1 MDQDRAT
8 PATETARRTHPRQ
21 AYRSTPALPAEPAL
35 HADEKPTPTQ
45 PLVGL
50 AGLVFAMV
58 LFVLLAFGA
67 GGAEPSLEVL
77 GPLTTFA
84 LPVVAMIAF
93 WWEDWPGAKLRA
105 GWSGLTDTAIV
116 VVAGLLLTVVGQA
129 AVSGIDLRSVLDPE
143 PGPGHVTT
151 FPFTMPVAAGVFTA
165 ILQLTLVS
173 EGWPLRRL
181 GRVSSGLAALAVS
194 WLVGVIA
201 YWLVVG
207 TGPVTEPGGPAEPA
221 AYGAWLTCL
230 GAWQLVFF
238 VALRG
243 WPFGSIKRRVL
254 RLPAANIATLAC
266 SFATYLALRQQI
278 PDHRITAVCGCLIA
292 TLLVTAMLFEA
303 WPWIRLSKLPG
314 RTGVLVTAV
323 ALAALLYWGLSALA
337 GQLTWERRHPDDW
350 VAFAALNGLGLGII
364 LQVAIWRRWPLTTDA
379 S

>member
-1 MDQDRAT
+1 
-8 PATETARRTHPRQ
+8 
-21 AYRSTPALPAEPAL
+21 
-35 HADEKPTPTQ
+35 
-45 PLVGL
+45 
-50 AGLVFAMV
+50 
-58 LFVLLAFGA
+58 
-67 GGAEPSLEVL
+67 
-77 GPLTTFA
+77 
-84 LPVVAMIAF
+84 MIAF

-116 VVAGLLLTVVGQA
+116 VVACLLLTVLGQA
-129 AVSGIDLRSVLDPE
+129 VVSGIDPRAVLDPE

-151 FPFTMPVAAGVFTA
+151 FPFTMPLAAGVFTA
-165 ILQLTLVS
+165 ILQLTLVT

-194 WLVGVIA
+194 WLVGVVA
-201 YWLVVG
+201 YWVVVG
-207 TGPVTEPGGPAEPA
+207 TGPVTEPGGPVEPG

-243 WPFGSIKRRVL
+243 WPFGPIKRRAV
-254 RLPAANIATLAC
+254 RLPAANIAVIAAAFV
-266 SFATYLALRQQI
+266 SYLVLRLPI
-278 PDHRITAVCGCLIA
+278 GWPDHRITAVFGCLIA
-292 TLLVTAMLFEA
+292 ALLATAMLFEA

-314 RTGVLVTAV
+314 RTGVLITAV
-323 ALAALLYWGLSALA
+323 VLTGLLYWGLSALA
-337 GQLTWERRHPDDW
+337 GRQTWERRHPDDW